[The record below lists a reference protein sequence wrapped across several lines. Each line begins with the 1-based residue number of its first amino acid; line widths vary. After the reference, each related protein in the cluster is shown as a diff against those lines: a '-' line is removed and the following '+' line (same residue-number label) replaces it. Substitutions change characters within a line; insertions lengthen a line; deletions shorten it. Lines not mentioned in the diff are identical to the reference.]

1 MIEAVNSSIANAAVL
16 RGNAEQL
23 SAPARTD
30 VAPVSENEPVSPQ
43 LAPYV
48 SPYISVDRDR
58 GAVIQIRD
66 SDTGDVLKEFP
77 SEVTS
82 RLRTEQQ
89 EYLTAERDV
98 PTTSSTTASSESAT
112 SGLQTITVAQSA
124 PPAQA
129 QGPGLAQ
136 AAIAALSTGAQ
147 SGQGAPTANVQV
159 SA

>member
-1 MIEAVNSSIANAAVL
+1 MIEAVNSSVVNTQLL

-23 SAPARTD
+23 SASARVEVVSVEPTEKA
-30 VAPVSENEPVSPQ
+30 APL
-43 LAPYV
+43 LAPFV

-77 SEVTS
+77 SESVA
-82 RLRTEQQ
+82 RLRLDE
-89 EYLTAERDV
+89 E
-98 PTTSSTTASSESAT
+98 TTAVSTDEPRSAPQ
-112 SGLQTITVAQSA
+112 SASAAAGGFQTISIAQA
-124 PPAQA
+124 TPPAQA
-129 QGPGLAQ
+129 QGAGLAQ

-147 SGQGAPTANVQV
+147 SGQGTPTANVQV